1 MGLFSPDKK
10 RKSSLKARVQKAER
24 KLAKKQETEKLKARL
39 EKAQN
44 ALRKV

>member
-1 MGLFSPDKK
+1 MGLFSSEPK
-10 RKSSLKARVQKAER
+10 RKTSLKARVLKAEK
-24 KLAKKQETEKLKARL
+24 KLQAKLEKEKLKARL

>member
-1 MGLFSPDKK
+1 MGLFSSNTK
-10 RKSSLKARVQKAER
+10 RKSSLKARVLKAER
-24 KLAKKQETEKLKARL
+24 KLAKKQEAEKLKARL